1 MALTVAIQDP
11 PIFSEFGGQKGFKRA
26 RVTFDAS
33 YPTGGLAITAANV
46 GLSTID
52 TMQITVTTPS
62 AATTSDQVVWNSA
75 TGKLMVFASNGA
87 APAQLVEMANAT
99 SLASLVVDVLAYG
112 KLA

>member
-1 MALTVAIQDP
+1 MALGVAVLDP
-11 PIFSEFGGQKGFKRA
+11 PVFPEFSGQKGFKRA

-33 YPTGGLAITAANV
+33 YTTGGLAITAADV
-46 GLSTID
+46 GLSSID
-52 TMQITVTTPS
+52 TVQITVTTPS
-62 AATTSDQVVWNSA
+62 AATTADQVAWNRS

-99 SLASLVVDVLAYG
+99 SLAALVVDVVAYG

>member
-11 PIFSEFGGQKGFKRA
+11 PVFSEFTGQKGFRRA

-46 GLSTID
+46 GLTSLD
-52 TMQITVTTPS
+52 TMQVTVTTPS
-62 AATTSDQVVWNSA
+62 AATTSDEVMWNSA
-75 TGKLMVFASNGA
+75 TGKMMVFASNGA

-99 SLASLVVDVLAYG
+99 SLSALVVDVLAYG
-112 KLA
+112 KL